1 MKIIGIVVEYNPLHN
16 GHVKHFNSIPRD
28 KDDIVI
34 AVMSGNLVNRGEI
47 SVFNK
52 FDKTALALELGV
64 NLVLELPSV
73 YAIQSGDTFAKRAI
87 EILAYA
93 GCSDVYFGS
102 ESNDITLIDKY
113 YSYTCKKE
121 YNDNVKKYLKE
132 GLSYKSATLKA
143 LEGSGLLPLAPNDV
157 LGLGYYKAVI
167 ENNYPIELH
176 TIKRDNNY
184 STPFQTGEI
193 SSATSIRLN
202 PSSIQNAVPKY
213 TYDMY
218 KAKGFLNTSR
228 IFNYLKLQI
237 LTHNISD
244 IFLIEEGLDNALKDI
259 YRYNSYDE
267 YLTSINTKRYSI
279 AKISRI
285 MMCILFNIKRSDM
298 EAINHKSIDFIRALG
313 YDDMGQKY
321 LSSIKHDINIYTNI
335 KEGLNDILDYEIKIS
350 KVLDT
355 IYNLNN
361 LELEQSSPIKK

>member
-1 MKIIGIVVEYNPLHN
+1 MKIIGIIVEYNPLHN
-16 GHVKHFNSIPRD
+16 GHIKHFNSIPKSD
-28 KDDIVI
+28 DDIII

-52 FDKTALALELGV
+52 FDKTALALEMGV

-73 YAIQSGDTFAKRAI
+73 FSIQSGDTFAKRAI
-87 EILAYA
+87 EILSYA
-93 GCSDVYFGS
+93 GCTDVYFGS

-121 YNDNVKKYLKE
+121 YNDSVKKYLKD

-143 LEGSGLLPLAPNDV
+143 LEESGLSPLSPNDV
-157 LGLGYYKAVI
+157 LGLGYYKAII
-167 ENNYPIELH
+167 ENNYPLTLH
-176 TIKRDNNY
+176 TIKRDDNY
-184 STPFQTGEI
+184 SSPFQTGEI

-202 PSSIQNAVPKY
+202 PSTIQNAVPKY

-218 KAKGFLNTSR
+218 RAKGFLNTSR
-228 IFNYLKLQI
+228 IFNYLKVII

-244 IFLIEEGLDNALKDI
+244 IFLIDEGFENAIYDI
-259 YRYNSYDE
+259 YKYNTYDE
-267 YLTSINTKRYSI
+267 YLKALNTKRYSI

-285 MMCILFNIKRSDM
+285 MLCILFNIKNDDM
-298 EAINHKSIDFIRALG
+298 NILNHKSINFIRVLG
-313 YDDMGQKY
+313 YDKSGQEY
-321 LSSIKHDINIYTNI
+321 LRNIKHDITIYTNI